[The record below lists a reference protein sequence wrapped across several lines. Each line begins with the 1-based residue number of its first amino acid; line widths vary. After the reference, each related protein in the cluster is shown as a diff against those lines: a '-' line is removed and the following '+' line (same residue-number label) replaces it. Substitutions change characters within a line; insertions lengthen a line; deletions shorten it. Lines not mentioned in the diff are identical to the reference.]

1 MAVSNFFAF
10 RTPSA
15 HNNEA
20 WGDYT
25 MSMADH
31 APTCGWKLIVSS
43 SYPLSSIAVSRGGE
57 RRDGQREREG
67 GERGGERGGCEREG
81 GGRGGRGT
89 MGEIEKEAERD

>member
-1 MAVSNFFAF
+1 MASTSMAVSNFFAF

-43 SYPLSSIAVSRGGE
+43 SYPLSSIAVSRGG

-67 GERGGERGGCEREG
+67 GER
-81 GGRGGRGT
+81 GRGT